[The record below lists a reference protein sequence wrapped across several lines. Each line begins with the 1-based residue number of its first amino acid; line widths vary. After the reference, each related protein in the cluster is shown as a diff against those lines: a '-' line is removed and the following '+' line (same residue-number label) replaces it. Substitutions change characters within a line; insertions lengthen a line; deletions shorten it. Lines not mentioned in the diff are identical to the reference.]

1 VGIESSYRLHVEENS
16 VLYVSSAGQFLRLKP
31 TDLDARLGKAGTYR
45 ILALPCNYGLIVKT
59 YQAIIRLRER
69 YNFGELLIGSPLA
82 CKPENSGY
90 QNLYSVSHA
99 QVHDLLPNRWHLAD
113 RYSYHNYLLCHIFN
127 SDDKDP
133 GKINAVYSQHPL
145 KPYFDFIGMND
156 PMVCAS
162 FIAQIVDP
170 RWYINADR
178 PYRLNKFYHLFDV
191 TPESA
196 HKNWQRKYKG
206 KNSKNIYNV
215 ISEVPNLN
223 RYEALLQ
230 DLETGLDGPNM
241 VLKASRRF
249 LNFMVRNWLNVL
261 TGLPYFDP
269 KVFFKRAETI
279 NAYCRIAIKD

>member
-1 VGIESSYRLHVEENS
+1 VVESSYRLHAEENS
-16 VLYVSSAGQFLRLKP
+16 ILYVSSAGQFLRLNP
-31 TDLDARLGKAGTYR
+31 TDLDARLNKAGTYR

-59 YQAIIRLRER
+59 YRAIVGLRER

-82 CKPENSGY
+82 CKPEHSSY

-99 QVHDLLPNRWHLAD
+99 QVQDLLPNRWHSAD
-113 RYSYHNYLLCHIFN
+113 RHSYHNYLLCNLFN
-127 SDDKDP
+127 AVEQDKE
-133 GKINAVYSQHPL
+133 KINAVYSQHLL
-145 KPYFDFIGMND
+145 KPYFDFIGITN

-170 RWYINADR
+170 RWHINTDK

-191 TPESA
+191 TPEA
-196 HKNWQRKYKG
+196 VHNNWQKKFKN
-206 KNSKNIYNV
+206 KNSKNFYNV
-215 ISEVPNLN
+215 ISEVPNLD
-223 RYEALLQ
+223 RYAALLQ
-230 DLETGLDGPNM
+230 DLDTGLDGPNM